1 MVRSRIGDCTLSDYA
16 MPHHVSKARFA
27 ELVERAAATLPAQFA
42 SALAEVP
49 IEIRNRPSPRMLR
62 SLGLE
67 DDELLLGLY
76 HGRPRTE
83 RSVEDSGRL
92 PDVIYIFQED
102 VELVSESEQDLIEQV
117 RTTVLHELGHH
128 FGMSEEDL
136 DELGYG

>member
-1 MVRSRIGDCTLSDYA
+1 

-27 ELVERAAATLPAQFA
+27 ELVDQAVRALPAQFA
-42 SALAEVP
+42 AALNEVP
-49 IEIRNRPSPRMLR
+49 IEIRDRPSRKMLR

-83 RSVEDSGRL
+83 RSVEDSARL
-92 PDVIYIFQED
+92 PDVIYIFQDD
-102 VELVSESEQDLIEQV
+102 VELASDSEPELIEQV

-128 FGMSEEDL
+128 FGMSEDDL
-136 DELGYG
+136 DALGYG